1 MNIINDYFKKNE
13 KIIYPFQRIKFR
25 RKTKSVKDIIKKN
38 FNILEQYTK
47 ALSNFHQKNE
57 KKKLLF
63 NDNSF
68 IKDKKNSN
76 FPNIFKNKISLN
88 KKLNNSLS
96 FNYYGYEYLQNLSVK
111 NISIPLFSSIIKK
124 KNVQEK
130 EKNIDFLENKFTILK
145 IKKKNSFNL
154 NNKSSDFIINKS
166 CNKIKSNILN

>member
-1 MNIINDYFKKNE
+1 MRKKNCYLM
-13 KIIYPFQRIKFR
+13 II
-25 RKTKSVKDIIKKN
+25 V
-38 FNILEQYTK
+38 
-47 ALSNFHQKNE
+47 
-57 KKKLLF
+57 
-63 NDNSF
+63 F